1 MAALRCSNCGAPFAA
16 QPSRP
21 VKMQKTPVS
30 HLEGGVK
37 REVGKSK
44 KAMKKVK
51 KKKRKSVLSSLFKEA
66 IDVIEDIF
74 D

>member
-1 MAALRCSNCGAPFAA
+1 
-16 QPSRP
+16 
-21 VKMQKTPVS
+21 MQKTPVS